1 MEHFILFAIA
11 LTVIAF
17 VSVLCAKPTTVS
29 IPETDHQATAFLSNE
44 KSIDSNSKI
53 KNREEREFQF
63 LANQFSTVNKL
74 IHEKNWI

>member
-29 IPETDHQATAFLSNE
+29 NSETEHQPTPILLSK
-44 KSIDSNSKI
+44 KSIDSNSQVN
-53 KNREEREFQF
+53 NRQEPEFQF
-63 LANQFSTVNKL
+63 LANQFSSVNKL